1 MTITTAT
8 PHLSQTI
15 RPVEDRPTISVTA
28 DATNPLAS
36 ALRSEWIK
44 LSTIRSNQALL
55 VLTVIGGLLVSW
67 AVAKLVTGKVLY
79 VSEVGFYWTT
89 ITSALAT
96 IAGALLFTSEA
107 QHGTLATAVTA
118 RPARWVI
125 AAAKTLTA
133 AGIGLM
139 LGVAGLLTGFAGS
152 ALGGLAIGPTS
163 DLPATLGWAIV
174 FTTLSAMLGLGVG
187 MILRH
192 SAAAVGGFLVWGF
205 VIENLLHVFL
215 PAQVARFLPYIAG
228 NHLLGYNPDFETAK
242 AIAIALTQP
251 QNALVF
257 AGYTA
262 VALVTGTVLLH
273 RRDPN

>member
-8 PHLSQTI
+8 AHPSPTTDANEP
-15 RPVEDRPTISVTA
+15 RDTTRPTRSNA
-28 DATNPLAS
+28 LAS
-36 ALRSEWIK
+36 VLKSEWIK
-44 LSTIRSNQALL
+44 LSTVRANQALL
-55 VLTVIGGLLVSW
+55 VLTVIGGLVVSW
-67 AVAKLVTGKVLY
+67 AVAELVTDKVLY

-96 IAGALLFTSEA
+96 IAGALLLTSEV

-118 RPARWVI
+118 RPARGVI
-125 AAAKTLTA
+125 ALAKTLTA
-133 AGIGLM
+133 AAIGLV
-139 LGVAGLLTGFAGS
+139 LGALGLVTGFAGS
-152 ALGGLAIGPTS
+152 ALGGLAMGDTS
-163 DLPATLGWAIV
+163 GLPASLGWALV

-205 VIENLLHVFL
+205 VIENLFHVFL

-228 NHLLGYNPDFETAK
+228 NHLLGYNPDFESAK

-262 VALVTGTVLLH
+262 VTLVTGTVLLH

>member
-1 MTITTAT
+1 MTTTTTTSHPSPAT
-8 PHLSQTI
+8 
-15 RPVEDRPTISVTA
+15 RPVENRRAIQVTRD
-28 DATNPLAS
+28 DAKAVAS

-44 LSTIRSNQALL
+44 VSTLRANQA
-55 VLTVIGGLLVSW
+55 VLALTIIGGLLVSW

-89 ITSALAT
+89 ITSALAA
-96 IAGALLFTSEA
+96 ISGALLFTSEA

-125 AAAKTLTA
+125 ALAKTLTA
-133 AGIGLM
+133 AAIGLV
-139 LGVAGLLTGFAGS
+139 LGVAGLVTGFGGS
-152 ALGGLAIGPTS
+152 ALGGLGMGDTS
-163 DLPATLGWAIV
+163 ALPATLGWALV
-174 FTTLSAMLGLGVG
+174 FTTLSAVLGLGLG

-205 VIENLLHVFL
+205 VVENLLHVFL
-215 PAQVARFLPYIAG
+215 PAQVARFLPFVAG

-262 VALVTGTVLLH
+262 LALVTGTVLLH

>member
-8 PHLSQTI
+8 AHPSPTTDANEP
-15 RPVEDRPTISVTA
+15 RGMNRPTKSTA
-28 DATNPLAS
+28 LAS
-36 ALRSEWIK
+36 VLKSEWIK
-44 LSTIRSNQALL
+44 LSTVRPNQALL
-55 VLTVIGGLLVSW
+55 VLTVIGGLVVSW
-67 AVAKLVTGKVLY
+67 AVAKLVTDKVLY

-96 IAGALLFTSEA
+96 IAGALLFTSEV
-107 QHGTLATAVTA
+107 QHGTLATSVTA
-118 RPARWVI
+118 RPARSVI
-125 AAAKTLTA
+125 ALAKILTA
-133 AGIGLM
+133 AAVGLV
-139 LGVAGLLTGFAGS
+139 LGALGLVTGFAGS
-152 ALGGLAIGPTS
+152 ALGGLGMGDTS
-163 DLPATLGWAIV
+163 GLPASLGWALL

-205 VIENLLHVFL
+205 VIENLFHVFL
-215 PAQVARFLPYIAG
+215 PAQVARFLTYIAG
-228 NHLLGYNPDFETAK
+228 NHLLGYNPDFESAK

>member
-1 MTITTAT
+1 MNSITAT
-8 PHLSQTI
+8 PHPSQTQ
-15 RPVEDRPTISVTA
+15 RPVEDRSTVHVAATTA
-28 DATNPLAS
+28 DPLAS

-44 LSTIRSNQALL
+44 VSTIRSNQALL
-55 VLTVIGGLLVSW
+55 VLTVIGGLVVSW
-67 AVAKLVTGKVLY
+67 AVAKFVTGKLLDVA
-79 VSEVGFYWTT
+79 EVGFYWTT

-96 IAGALLFTSEA
+96 IAGALLFTCEA

-118 RPARWVI
+118 RPTRWVI

-133 AGIGLM
+133 AGIGLV
-139 LGVAGLLTGFAGS
+139 LGIVGLGTGFAGS
-152 ALGGLAIGPTS
+152 ALGGLPMGDTTQ
-163 DLPATLGWAIV
+163 LPATLGWALV

-205 VIENLLHVFL
+205 VIENLFHLFL
-215 PAQVARFLPYIAG
+215 PAQIARFLPYIAG

-242 AIAIALTQP
+242 AIAIALTSP

-257 AGYTA
+257 AAYTA
-262 VALVTGTVLLH
+262 IALMSGTVLLL

>member
-1 MTITTAT
+1 MASTTAAAHPSPT
-8 PHLSQTI
+8 DQ
-15 RPVEDRPTISVTA
+15 PVERSTVQV
-28 DATNPLAS
+28 ATDTGRPLAS

-44 LSTIRSNQALL
+44 VSTIRSNQALV
-55 VLTVIGGLLVSW
+55 VLTLIGGLVVSF
-67 AVAKLVTGKVLY
+67 AVAKFVTGKVLD
-79 VSEVGFYWTT
+79 VAEVGFYWTT

-118 RPARWVI
+118 RPTRSVI

-133 AGIGLM
+133 AGIGLV
-139 LGVAGLLTGFAGS
+139 LGASGLVTGFAGA
-152 ALGGLAIGPTS
+152 ALGGLPLGDTS
-163 DLPATLGWAIV
+163 DLPATLGWALL

-187 MILRH
+187 MTLRH
-192 SAAAVGGFLVWGF
+192 SAAAVGGFLIWGF
-205 VIENLLHVFL
+205 VIENLFHLFL
-215 PAQVARFLPYIAG
+215 PAEVARFLPYIAG

-257 AGYTA
+257 AAYTA
-262 VALVTGTVLLH
+262 IAVVIGTVLLH

>member
-1 MTITTAT
+1 MTSTTAKLY
-8 PHLSQTI
+8 PSQTNQ
-15 RPVEDRPTISVTA
+15 PVEDRFTVHVADTA
-28 DATNPLAS
+28 SPLAS
-36 ALRSEWIK
+36 TLRSEWIK
-44 LSTIRSNQALL
+44 VTTIRSNQALL
-55 VLTVIGGLLVSW
+55 LLTVIGGLVVSW
-67 AVAKLVTGKVLY
+67 AVAKFVTGKVLT

-133 AGIGLM
+133 AGIGLV
-139 LGVAGLLTGFAGS
+139 LGVTGLVTGFAGS
-152 ALGGLAIGPTS
+152 ALGGIPLGNTS
-163 DLPATLGWAIV
+163 GLPASLGWALV

-205 VIENLLHVFL
+205 VIENLFHVFL
-215 PAQVARFLPYIAG
+215 PAEVARFLPYIAG
-228 NHLLGYNPDFETAK
+228 NHLLGYNSDFETAK

-257 AGYTA
+257 AAYTA
-262 VALVTGTVLLH
+262 IALMTGTVLLH

>member
-163 DLPATLGWAIV
+163 DLPATLGWALV

>member
-1 MTITTAT
+1 MTSTTAT
-8 PHLSQTI
+8 PHPSQTH
-15 RPVEDRPTISVTA
+15 PCVEDRCTVHVAVTA
-28 DATNPLAS
+28 AGPLAS

-44 LSTIRSNQALL
+44 VSTIRSNQALL
-55 VLTVIGGLLVSW
+55 VLTVVGGLVVSW
-67 AVAKLVTGKVLY
+67 AVAKFVTGKVLD

-133 AGIGLM
+133 AGIGLV
-139 LGVAGLLTGFAGS
+139 LGVTGLATGFAGS
-152 ALGGLAIGPTS
+152 ALGGLPMGDAS
-163 DLPATLGWAIV
+163 QLPASLGWALV

-205 VIENLLHVFL
+205 VIENLFHIFL

-242 AIAIALTQP
+242 AIAIALTPP
-251 QNALVF
+251 QNALLF
-257 AGYTA
+257 AAYTA
-262 VALVTGTVLLH
+262 LALMTGTVLLH

>member
-1 MTITTAT
+1 MTTTTTTSHPSPAT
-8 PHLSQTI
+8 
-15 RPVEDRPTISVTA
+15 RPVENRRAIQVTRD
-28 DATNPLAS
+28 DAKAVAS

-44 LSTIRSNQALL
+44 VSTLRANQA
-55 VLTVIGGLLVSW
+55 VLALTIIGGLLVSW

-89 ITSALAT
+89 ITSALAA
-96 IAGALLFTSEA
+96 ISGALLFTSEA

-125 AAAKTLTA
+125 ALAKTLTA
-133 AGIGLM
+133 AAIGLV
-139 LGVAGLLTGFAGS
+139 LGVAGLVTGFGGS
-152 ALGGLAIGPTS
+152 ALGGLGMGDTS
-163 DLPATLGWAIV
+163 ALPATLGWALV
-174 FTTLSAMLGLGVG
+174 FTTLSAVLGLGLG

-205 VIENLLHVFL
+205 VVENLLHVFL
-215 PAQVARFLPYIAG
+215 PAQVARFLPFVAG

-242 AIAIALTQP
+242 ALAIALTQP

-262 VALVTGTVLLH
+262 LALVTGTVLLH